1 MNRDI
6 LVYYSTKPFDC
17 AALGSQDAM
26 SQDVI
31 WRRML
36 GCKGWAALSA
46 GYPRDIFRQ
55 FGTQEAKTQTRGL
68 NRCGVRDIGTP
79 GSRAQFRKEVVRCDA
94 GPIACC
100 LTPDKEPTIELSA
113 PSEYVLGR
121 LCGTV
126 LSHLRRLHEHLSRA
140 YAASNMLINALRLDD
155 MGTDQ
160 P

>member
-1 MNRDI
+1 MIQSRCNMNRDI

-121 LCGTV
+121 LRGTV
-126 LSHLRRLHEHLSRA
+126 LTSPAPPRA
-140 YAASNMLINALRLDD
+140 SISSLCCIEYAHQCTAF
-155 MGTDQ
+155 G
-160 P
+160 